1 MTVSNDV
8 VITGD
13 DDFSPRFQVED
24 KTFDYNIYFDLYKIT
39 QKPTQKHENHFS
51 VFKILKLDAANY
63 LLKRSPIYND

>member
-13 DDFSPRFQVED
+13 DDFSPRFQW
-24 KTFDYNIYFDLYKIT
+24 KIKPSITIFILIYTKIT

-51 VFKILKLDAANY
+51 VFKILG
-63 LLKRSPIYND
+63 